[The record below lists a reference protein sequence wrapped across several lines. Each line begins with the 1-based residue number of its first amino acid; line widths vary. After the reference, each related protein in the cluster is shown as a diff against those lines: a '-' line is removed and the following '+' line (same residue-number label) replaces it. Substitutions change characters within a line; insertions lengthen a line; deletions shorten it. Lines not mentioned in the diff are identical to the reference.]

1 LREPHT
7 VPHLDPLALHDGEQ
21 ILVRAR
27 ASVNEKFLRGLA
39 HGWLY
44 LTTERLAW
52 HRGTDLL
59 GSTSA
64 ASPYGL
70 EWAFDDISVE
80 NTKRKMWSDLLVTC
94 TCHERPYRLHL
105 RSGGF
110 LPARG
115 TLVAGKDW
123 LAAASEAVRERG

>member
-1 LREPHT
+1 MREPHT
-7 VPHLDPLALHDGEQ
+7 VPHLDPLALREGER

-44 LTTERLAW
+44 LTSERLAW

-70 EWAFDDISVE
+70 EWAFDDIAVE
-80 NTKRKMWSDLLVTC
+80 NTERKMWSDLVVTC

-105 RSGGF
+105 RKRNF
-110 LPARG
+110 LPANG
-115 TLVAGKDW
+115 VAVSGKDW
-123 LAAASEAVRERG
+123 LAATSETALGRG